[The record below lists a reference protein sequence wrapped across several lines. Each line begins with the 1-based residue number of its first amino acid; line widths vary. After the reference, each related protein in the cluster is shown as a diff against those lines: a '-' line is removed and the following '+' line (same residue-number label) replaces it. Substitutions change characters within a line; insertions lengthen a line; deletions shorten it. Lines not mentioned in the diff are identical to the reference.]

1 MKTNPQIALARR
13 PDWLSRDVYPFELR
27 SIAIAGDTLTY
38 IDEGEG
44 PPLLFVHTGMWSF
57 IFRDVIV
64 RLRKDFRCIALDFPG
79 YGLSPDPAGED
90 LGLDAQSSLLG
101 RFIEVLGLTD
111 LTLVL
116 HDLGG
121 LVGMG
126 FAADHPDR
134 VRAIV
139 MANTFVWKP
148 EGRALTTMLRV
159 MASRPLAALDR
170 LTGLV
175 PRLTATRFGVGRHLD
190 KVERRAFLEPFRQPG
205 RIERFHSSMGDAL
218 VAEALWGRIDAA
230 VAAGLYARPVLTIFG
245 EKNDPFRFQ
254 ERHHATFPNHESL
267 VIEGGNHF
275 PMMDDPERFAA
286 TVRAWWNRT
295 V

>member
-1 MKTNPQIALARR
+1 MTTNPQTTAAIR
-13 PDWLSRDVYPFELR
+13 PDWLSQDVYPFELR
-27 SIAIAGDTLTY
+27 SIDLAGETVTY
-38 IDEGEG
+38 VDEGEG

-64 RLRKDFRCIALDFPG
+64 RLRDDFRCIALDFPG
-79 YGLSPDPAGED
+79 YGLSPDPAGDD
-90 LGLDAQSSLLG
+90 LGLDTQSSLLG
-101 RFIEVLGLTD
+101 RFVDALRLSD
-111 LTLVL
+111 VTLVL

-126 FAADHPDR
+126 FAADQPDR

-148 EGRALTTMLRV
+148 EGRALTTMLRI
-159 MASRPLAALDR
+159 MASRPLAAFDR

-175 PRLTATRFGVGRHLD
+175 PRLTATSSGVGRHLD
-190 KVERRAFLEPFRQPG
+190 KVERRAFLEPFQQRG
-205 RIERFHSSMGDAL
+205 RIGRFHSSMGDAL
-218 VAEALWGRIDAA
+218 VAEALWTRIESAL
-230 VAAGLYARPVLTIFG
+230 AAGLAERPVLTIFG

-254 ERHHATFPNHESL
+254 ERHHATFANHESL

-275 PMMDDPERFAA
+275 PMMDDPDRFAA
-286 TVRAWWNRT
+286 KLREWWNRA